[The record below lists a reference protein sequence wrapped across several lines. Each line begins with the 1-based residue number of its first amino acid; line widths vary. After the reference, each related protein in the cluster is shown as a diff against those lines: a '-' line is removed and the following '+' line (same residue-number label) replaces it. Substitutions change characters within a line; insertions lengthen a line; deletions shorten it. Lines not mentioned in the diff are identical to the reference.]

1 MNNTWVSDN
10 VVIPLLL
17 IAIIL
22 MVFPLLVGYI
32 VYVERKVLAFIQSR
46 LGPMRVG
53 PYGLLQPIADALKL
67 LTKEDIAPRNADV
80 AVFKAAPIILL
91 VIGLLALAFL
101 PMGEGFTLFGYDIR
115 LSIVDV
121 NVGVLGMLAIMSLSI
136 YSLVLSGW
144 ASNSKYPLL
153 GSLRSAAQMVSYE
166 IALAFTILAT
176 LMIAGTLSLS
186 GIIEAQRQMGLWYV
200 FVQPVGFV
208 LFIIAMVAETN
219 RLPFDLPEAESELVA
234 GYFTEY
240 SGFRWSFFMLG
251 EYAAMTAMSGLL
263 VTLYLGGWMRPFPNV
278 EFLSFL
284 DFIPPFIWFVLKV
297 GFFMYFFIWIRG
309 TYPRYRYDQLMG
321 LGWKVFIPI
330 SIANLFVTGLFII
343 LVDTARSAGA

>member
-1 MNNTWVSDN
+1 MNNTPLSDF
-10 VVIPLLL
+10 VVIPLILILAILL
-17 IAIIL
+17 I
-22 MVFPLLVGYI
+22 FPLLVGYI

-53 PYGLLQPIADALKL
+53 PWGLLQPIADAVKL
-67 LTKEDIAPRNADV
+67 LTKEDIAPRSADV
-80 AVFKAAPIILL
+80 FIFKIAPIILL
-91 VIGLLALAFL
+91 VVGLTAMAFL
-101 PMGEGFTLFGYDIR
+101 PMGEGFTAFGYDVS

-121 NVGVLGMLAIMSLSI
+121 NVGVLALLAVMSLST
-136 YSLVLSGW
+136 YSIVLGGW

-153 GSLRSAAQMVSYE
+153 GGLRSAAQMVSYE
-166 IALAFTILAT
+166 VALAFTVLAT

-186 GIIEAQRQMGLWYV
+186 GIIEAQRQSGLWYV

-251 EYAAMTAMSGLL
+251 EYAAMVVMSGLL

-278 EFLSFL
+278 ELLGFL
-284 DFIPPFIWFVLKV
+284 DLIPGFTWFVLKV
-297 GFFMYFFIWIRG
+297 GFFIYFFIWIRG

-321 LGWKVFIPI
+321 LGWKVFIPLA
-330 SIANLFVTGLFII
+330 IANLFATGLALLII
-343 LVDTARSAGA
+343 DSVAG

>member
-1 MNNTWVSDN
+1 MNNTWLSDY
-10 VVIPLLL
+10 VIIPSILILAILL
-17 IAIIL
+17 
-22 MVFPLLVGYI
+22 VFPLLVGYI

-53 PYGLLQPIADALKL
+53 PYGLLQPIADAVKL
-67 LTKEDIAPRNADV
+67 LTKEDIAPRDADV
-80 AVFKAAPIILL
+80 FVFKIAPIILL
-91 VIGLLALAFL
+91 VVSLTGLAFL
-101 PMGEGFTLFGYDIR
+101 PMGEGFTLFGYDIS

-121 NVGVLGMLAIMSLSI
+121 NVGVLFLLALMSLST
-136 YSLVLSGW
+136 YSLVLGGW

-153 GSLRSAAQMVSYE
+153 GALRSAAQMVSYE
-166 IALAFTILAT
+166 VALTFTILAT
-176 LMIAGTLSLS
+176 LMIAGTLSMN
-186 GIIEAQRQMGLWYV
+186 GIIDAQREAGLWYV

-219 RLPFDLPEAESELVA
+219 RLPFDLPEAEAELVA

-251 EYAAMTAMSGLL
+251 EYAAMVVMSGLL

-278 EFLSFL
+278 ELLSFL
-284 DFIPPFIWFVLKV
+284 DFIPGFSWFVLKV
-297 GFFMYFFIWIRG
+297 GFFIYFFIWLRG

-321 LGWKVFIPI
+321 LGWKVFIPL
-330 SIANLFVTGLFII
+330 SIANLFITGLLVII
-343 LVDTARSAGA
+343 MDSLSS

>member
-17 IAIIL
+17 IVIIL
-22 MVFPLLVGYI
+22 AVFPLLVGYI
-32 VYVERKVLAFIQSR
+32 VYGERKILAFLQSR

-53 PYGLLQPIADALKL
+53 PYGLLQPIADAFKL
-67 LTKEDIAPRNADV
+67 LTKEDITPRTADSL
-80 AVFKAAPIILL
+80 VFKAAPVILF
-91 VIGLLALAFL
+91 VIGFTSLAFL
-101 PMGEGFTLFGYDIR
+101 PMGEGFTAFGYDIR

-121 NVGVLGMLAIMSLSI
+121 NVGVLGLLAIMSLGT
-136 YSLVLSGW
+136 YSLVLAGW

-153 GSLRSAAQMVSYE
+153 GALRSAAQMVSYE
-166 IALAFTILAT
+166 VALAFTILAT
-176 LMIAGTLSLS
+176 LMIAGTLQLG
-186 GIIEAQRQMGLWYV
+186 GIIEAQREMGVWYV

-240 SGFRWSFFMLG
+240 SGFRWSLFMLG
-251 EYAAMTAMSGLL
+251 EYAAMTVMSGLL

-278 EFLSFL
+278 ELLSFL
-284 DFIPPFIWFVLKV
+284 DYIPGFIWFVLKV
-297 GFFMYFFIWIRG
+297 GFFIYFFIWLRG
-309 TYPRYRYDQLMG
+309 TYPRYRYDQLMR
-321 LGWKVFIPI
+321 LGWKVFIPV
-330 SIANLFVTGLFII
+330 SIANLLVTGLLLLIWDS
-343 LVDTARSAGA
+343 VAG

>member
-1 MNNTWVSDN
+1 MNNTWLTDN
-10 VVIPLLL
+10 VIIPLVL

-22 MVFPLLVGYI
+22 AVFPLLVGYI

-53 PYGLLQPIADALKL
+53 PYGLLQPIADAVKL
-67 LTKEDIAPRNADV
+67 LTKEDIAPRTAD
-80 AVFKAAPIILL
+80 AMVFKAAPIILL
-91 VIGLLALAFL
+91 VVGLTALSFL
-101 PMGEGFTLFGYDIR
+101 PMGEGFDLFGYHIR

-121 NVGVLGMLAIMSLSI
+121 NVGVLGLLAISSLSI
-136 YSLVLSGW
+136 YSLILGGW

-153 GSLRSAAQMVSYE
+153 GALRSAAQMVSYE
-166 IALAFTILAT
+166 VALAFTVLAT
-176 LMIAGTLSLS
+176 LMIAGTLSLN
-186 GIIEAQRQMGLWYV
+186 GIIQAQYDMGLWYV

-251 EYAAMTAMSGLL
+251 EYAAMTVMSGLL

-278 EFLSFL
+278 ALLSFL
-284 DFIPPFIWFVLKV
+284 DYIPGFIWFVLKV
-297 GFFMYFFIWIRG
+297 GFFIYFFIWIRG

-321 LGWKVFIPI
+321 LGWKVFIPV
-330 SIANLFVTGLFII
+330 SIANLFVTGLLI
-343 LVDTARSAGA
+343 LVVQSVAG

>member
-1 MNNTWVSDN
+1 MNNTWLSDN
-10 VVIPLLL
+10 VIIPLLL
-17 IAIIL
+17 ITIIL

-53 PYGLLQPIADALKL
+53 PYGLLQPIADAVKL
-67 LTKEDIAPRNADV
+67 LTKEDIAPRTSDAV
-80 AVFKAAPIILL
+80 VFKAAPILLL
-91 VIGLLALAFL
+91 VVGLVSLSFI
-101 PMGEGFTLFGYDIR
+101 PMGEGFSLFGYDVR
-115 LSIVDV
+115 LSIVEV
-121 NVGVLGMLAIMSLSI
+121 NVGVLGLLAIMSLSI
-136 YSLVLSGW
+136 YSLVLGGW

-153 GSLRSAAQMVSYE
+153 GALRSAAQMVSYE

-176 LMIAGTLSLS
+176 LMIAGTLSLN
-186 GIIEAQRQMGLWYV
+186 GIIEAQRDMGLWYV

-251 EYAAMTAMSGLL
+251 EYAAMTVMSGLL

-278 EFLSFL
+278 ELLSFL
-284 DFIPPFIWFVLKV
+284 DYIPGFVWFVLKV
-297 GFFMYFFIWIRG
+297 GFFMYFFIWLRG

-321 LGWKVFIPI
+321 LGWKVFIPV
-330 SIANLFVTGLFII
+330 SIANLFVTGLLI
-343 LVDTARSAGA
+343 LVVQSAGA

>member
-1 MNNTWVSDN
+1 MNNTWLTDN
-10 VVIPLLL
+10 VIIPLVL

-22 MVFPLLVGYI
+22 AVFPLLVGYI

-53 PYGLLQPIADALKL
+53 PWGLLQPIADALKL
-67 LTKEDIAPRNADV
+67 LTKEDIAPRTADA

-91 VIGLLALAFL
+91 VVGLTALSFL
-101 PMGEGFTLFGYDIR
+101 PMGEGFDLFGYHIR

-121 NVGVLGMLAIMSLSI
+121 NVGVLGLLAISSLSI
-136 YSLVLSGW
+136 YSLILGGW

-153 GSLRSAAQMVSYE
+153 GALRSAAQMVSYE
-166 IALAFTILAT
+166 VALAFTVLAT
-176 LMIAGTLSLS
+176 LMIAGTLSLN

-251 EYAAMTAMSGLL
+251 EYAAMTVMSGLL

-278 EFLSFL
+278 AMLSFL
-284 DFIPPFIWFVLKV
+284 DFIPGFIWFVLKV

-321 LGWKVFIPI
+321 LGWKVFIPV
-330 SIANLFVTGLFII
+330 SIANLFVTGLMI
-343 LVDTARSAGA
+343 LVVQSAAG

>member
-1 MNNTWVSDN
+1 MNNTWLSDD
-10 VVIPLLL
+10 VIIPLLL
-17 IAIIL
+17 IGIIL
-22 MVFPLLVGYI
+22 AVFPLLVGYI

-53 PYGLLQPIADALKL
+53 PYGLLQPIADAFKL
-67 LTKEDIAPRNADV
+67 LFKEDITPRNAD
-80 AVFKAAPIILL
+80 ALVFKAAPIILL
-91 VIGLLALAFL
+91 VVGFTGLSFL
-101 PMGEGFTLFGYDIR
+101 PMGEGFTAFGYDIR

-121 NVGVLGMLAIMSLSI
+121 NVGVLALLAIMSLST
-136 YSLVLSGW
+136 YSLVLGGW

-153 GSLRSAAQMVSYE
+153 GALRSAAQMVSYE
-166 IALAFTILAT
+166 VALAFTVLAT

-186 GIIEAQRQMGLWYV
+186 GIIDAQRDMGVWYI

-219 RLPFDLPEAESELVA
+219 RLPFDLPEAETGLVA

-251 EYAAMTAMSGLL
+251 EYAAMTVMSGLL

-278 EFLSFL
+278 ELFSFL
-284 DFIPPFIWFVLKV
+284 DFIPGFIWFVLKV
-297 GFFMYFFIWIRG
+297 GFFINLFIWLRG
-309 TYPRYRYDQLMG
+309 TFPRYRYDQLMG
-321 LGWKVFIPI
+321 LGWKVFIPV
-330 SIANLFVTGLFII
+330 SIVNLLVTGLLLI
-343 LVDTARSAGA
+343 VWDSVAG

>member
-10 VVIPLLL
+10 VIIPLGL
-17 IAIIL
+17 ILIIL
-22 MVFPLLVGYI
+22 LVFPLLVGYI

-53 PYGLLQPIADALKL
+53 PWGLLQPIADAVKL
-67 LTKEDIAPRNADV
+67 LTKEDIAPRTADV
-80 AVFKAAPIILL
+80 FVFKAAPIILL
-91 VIGLLALAFL
+91 VVGLTALAFL
-101 PMGEGFTLFGYDIR
+101 PMGEGFTAFGYDVR
-115 LSIVDV
+115 LSIVEV
-121 NVGVLGMLAIMSLSI
+121 NIGVLGLLAIMSLSI
-136 YSLVLSGW
+136 YSLVLGGW

-153 GSLRSAAQMVSYE
+153 GALRSAAQMVSYE
-166 IALAFTILAT
+166 VALAFTVLAT
-176 LMIAGTLSLS
+176 LMIAGTLSLN
-186 GIIEAQRQMGLWYV
+186 GIIQAQYEMGLWYV

-251 EYAAMTAMSGLL
+251 EYAAMTVMSGLL
-263 VTLYLGGWMRPFPNV
+263 VTLYLGGWMRPFPNL
-278 EFLSFL
+278 ELFAFLE
-284 DFIPPFIWFVLKV
+284 FIPGFVWFVLKV
-297 GFFMYFFIWIRG
+297 GFFIYFFIWIRG

-321 LGWKVFIPI
+321 LGWKVFIPVAI
-330 SIANLFVTGLFII
+330 VNLFVTGLFILI
-343 LVDTARSAGA
+343 WDSFAA

>member
-10 VVIPLLL
+10 VVFTLLL
-17 IAIIL
+17 ILIIL
-22 MVFPLLVGYI
+22 LVFPLLVGYI
-32 VYVERKVLAFIQSR
+32 VYIERKVLAFIQSR

-53 PYGLLQPIADALKL
+53 PWGLLQPIADAVKL
-67 LTKEDIAPRNADV
+67 LTKEDIAPKTADV
-80 AVFKAAPIILL
+80 FVFKAAPIILL
-91 VIGLLALAFL
+91 VVGLTALSFL
-101 PMGEGFTLFGYDIR
+101 PMGEGFSAFGYDVR

-121 NVGVLGMLAIMSLSI
+121 NVGVLGLLAIMSLSI
-136 YSLVLSGW
+136 SSLVLGGW

-153 GSLRSAAQMVSYE
+153 GALRSAAQMVSYE
-166 IALAFTILAT
+166 IALAFTIIAT
-176 LMIAGTLSLS
+176 LMIAGTLSLN
-186 GIIEAQRQMGLWYV
+186 GIIEAQRDMGLWYV

-251 EYAAMTAMSGLL
+251 EYAAMTVMSGLL
-263 VTLYLGGWMRPFPNV
+263 VTMYLGGWMRPFPNV
-278 EFLSFL
+278 EMLAFL
-284 DFIPPFIWFVLKV
+284 DYIPGFMWFVFKV
-297 GFFMYFFIWIRG
+297 GFFIYFFIWIRG

-321 LGWKVFIPI
+321 LGWKVFIPV
-330 SIANLFVTGLFII
+330 SIANLFITGLLI
-343 LVDTARSAGA
+343 LLWESAAV

>member
-1 MNNTWVSDN
+1 MNNTWLTDN
-10 VVIPLLL
+10 ILFPLILITAILL
-17 IAIIL
+17 
-22 MVFPLLVGYI
+22 VFPLLVGYI

-53 PYGLLQPIADALKL
+53 PYGLLQPIADAVKL
-67 LTKEDIAPRNADV
+67 LTKEDITPKTADGF
-80 AVFKAAPIILL
+80 VFRAAPIVLL
-91 VIGLLALAFL
+91 VVGLVSLSFL
-101 PMGEGFTLFGYDIR
+101 PMGEGFTAFGYDFR

-121 NVGVLGMLAIMSLSI
+121 NVGVLGLLAIMSLSI
-136 YSLVLSGW
+136 YSLVLGGW

-153 GSLRSAAQMVSYE
+153 GALRSAAQMVSYE
-166 IALAFTILAT
+166 IALAFTILAAI
-176 LMIAGTLSLS
+176 LFAGTLSLN
-186 GIIEAQRQMGLWYV
+186 GIIDAQREAGLWYI

-208 LFIIAMVAETN
+208 MFIIAMVAETN

-251 EYAAMTAMSGLL
+251 EYAAMTVMSGLL

-278 EFLSFL
+278 EMFSFL
-284 DFIPPFIWFVLKV
+284 DFIPGFTWFVLKV
-297 GFFMYFFIWIRG
+297 GFFIYFFIWIRG

-321 LGWKVFIPI
+321 LGWKIFIPVA
-330 SIANLFVTGLFII
+330 IANLFITALLI
-343 LVDTARSAGA
+343 LVWDSVVG

>member
-1 MNNTWVSDN
+1 MNNTWLTDN
-10 VVIPLLL
+10 VIIPLVL
-17 IAIIL
+17 ITIIL
-22 MVFPLLVGYI
+22 LVFPLLVGYI

-53 PYGLLQPIADALKL
+53 PYGLLQPIADAVKL
-67 LTKEDIAPRNADV
+67 LTKEDIAPRTADAV
-80 AVFKAAPIILL
+80 VFKAAPIILL
-91 VIGLLALAFL
+91 VVGLTALSFL
-101 PMGEGFTLFGYDIR
+101 PMGEGFSLFGYDVR
-115 LSIVDV
+115 LSIVEV
-121 NVGVLGMLAIMSLSI
+121 NVGVLGLLAISSLSI
-136 YSLVLSGW
+136 YSLILGGW

-153 GSLRSAAQMVSYE
+153 GALRSAAQMVSYE
-166 IALAFTILAT
+166 VALAFTVLAT
-176 LMIAGTLSLS
+176 LMIAGTLSLN
-186 GIIEAQRQMGLWYV
+186 GIIEAQRQAGLWYV

-251 EYAAMTAMSGLL
+251 EYAAMTVMSGLL

-278 EFLSFL
+278 ELLSFL
-284 DFIPPFIWFVLKV
+284 DFIPGFIWFVLKV
-297 GFFMYFFIWIRG
+297 GFFIYFFIWLRG

-321 LGWKVFIPI
+321 LGWKVFIPV
-330 SIANLFVTGLFII
+330 SIANLFVTGLLI
-343 LVDTARSAGA
+343 LIWDSVAA

>member
-1 MNNTWVSDN
+1 MNNTPLTDY
-10 VVIPLLL
+10 VIIPVIL
-17 IAIIL
+17 ILVIL
-22 MVFPLLVGYI
+22 AVFPLLVGYL

-53 PYGLLQPIADALKL
+53 PWGLLQPIADAVKL

-80 AVFKAAPIILL
+80 FVFKIAPIILL
-91 VIGLLALAFL
+91 VVGFTGLAFL
-101 PMGEGFTLFGYDIR
+101 PMGEGFELFGYDVS
-115 LSIVDV
+115 LAIVDV
-121 NVGVLGMLAIMSLSI
+121 NIGVLALLAVMSLST
-136 YSLVLSGW
+136 YSIVLGGW

-153 GSLRSAAQMVSYE
+153 GALRSAAQMVSYE
-166 IALAFTILAT
+166 VALTFTILAT

-186 GIIEAQRQMGLWYV
+186 GIIEAQRQSGLWYI

-251 EYAAMTAMSGLL
+251 EYATMVVMSGLL
-263 VTLYLGGWMRPFPNV
+263 VTLYLGGWMAPFPNI
-278 EFLSFL
+278 EAFWFLHV
-284 DFIPPFIWFVLKV
+284 IPGFVWFSLKV
-297 GFFMYFFIWIRG
+297 GFFIYFFIWLRG

-321 LGWKVFIPI
+321 LGWKVFIPV
-330 SIANLFVTGLFII
+330 SIANLFVTGLLMIVF
-343 LVDTARSAGA
+343 DTMAA

>member
-10 VVIPLLL
+10 VIIPLLL
-17 IAIIL
+17 MTIIL
-22 MVFPLLVGYI
+22 LVFPLLVGYI

-53 PYGLLQPIADALKL
+53 PYGLLQPIADAVKL

-80 AVFKAAPIILL
+80 PVFKAAPIILL
-91 VIGLLALAFL
+91 VIGLVSLSFL
-101 PMGEGFTLFGYDIR
+101 PMGEGFTAFGYDVR

-121 NVGVLGMLAIMSLSI
+121 NVGVLAMLAIMSLSI

-186 GIIEAQRQMGLWYV
+186 GIIEAQRDMGLWYV

-208 LFIIAMVAETN
+208 MFIIAMVAETN
-219 RLPFDLPEAESELVA
+219 RLPFDLPEAEAELVA

-278 EFLSFL
+278 ELLSFL
-284 DFIPPFIWFVLKV
+284 DFIPGFIWFVLKV
-297 GFFMYFFIWIRG
+297 GFFIYFFIWLRG

-321 LGWKVFIPI
+321 LGWKVFIPVA
-330 SIANLFVTGLFII
+330 IANLFITGLMI
-343 LVDTARSAGA
+343 LVVDSVAG

>member
-17 IAIIL
+17 IVIIL
-22 MVFPLLVGYI
+22 AVFPLLVGYI
-32 VYVERKVLAFIQSR
+32 VYAERKILAFIQSR

-53 PYGLLQPIADALKL
+53 PYGLLQPIADAVKL

-80 AVFKAAPIILL
+80 MIFKIAPIILL
-91 VIGLLALAFL
+91 VVGLVSLAFL
-101 PMGEGFTLFGYDIR
+101 PMGEGFSAFGYDVR
-115 LSIVDV
+115 LSILEV
-121 NVGVLGMLAIMSLSI
+121 NVGVLGMLSIMSLSI

-166 IALAFTILAT
+166 IALAFTVLAT
-176 LMIAGTLSLS
+176 LLIAGTLSLN
-186 GIIEAQRQMGLWYV
+186 GIIEAQREAGLWYV

-208 LFIIAMVAETN
+208 MFIIAMVAETN

-278 EFLSFL
+278 ELLSFL
-284 DFIPPFIWFVLKV
+284 DFIPGFIWFVLKV
-297 GFFMYFFIWIRG
+297 GFFIYFFIWLRG

-321 LGWKVFIPI
+321 LGWKVFIPV
-330 SIANLFVTGLFII
+330 SIANLFVTALLI
-343 LVDTARSAGA
+343 LVVDSVAG